1 MRRQRLQLRRQSVS
15 LANLGDWCGVC
26 EAVPELHGCIHPH
39 FQHLIPKKA
48 YTILRTAAFGLGLG
62 LAGAAA
68 HAQTTPKM
76 LPPNPQSRTLL
87 EAKPSPAA
95 TATGKIGTADVTVN
109 DSSPG
114 VKGRKIF
121 GGLEQYGKVWRAGAN
136 EATTVE
142 FSKAVTVEGKALP
155 AGKYGFFVIPAESG
169 PWTAIFN
176 KVPNQW
182 GAFKYDEKQ
191 DALRV
196 MVTPRKTAAL
206 AERLA
211 YEVTPTG
218 LVLRWENVE
227 LPISVK

>member
-1 MRRQRLQLRRQSVS
+1 M
-15 LANLGDWCGVC
+15 
-26 EAVPELHGCIHPH
+26 
-39 FQHLIPKKA
+39 KA
-48 YTILRTAAFGLGLG
+48 HIILRTAACALTLT

-68 HAQTTPKM
+68 QAQTAPATMPA
-76 LPPNPQSRTLL
+76 PAQGA
-87 EAKPSPAA
+87 AKPSPAA
-95 TATGKIGTADVTVN
+95 TATGKIGAAEVTVN
-109 DSSPG
+109 YSSPG

-142 FSKAVTVEGKALP
+142 FSKAVTVEGKSLP

-169 PWTAIFN
+169 QWTAIFN
-176 KVPNQW
+176 KQPNQW

-206 AERLA
+206 TERLA

-227 LPISVK
+227 LPVAIK